1 MLDHVRGQQRA
12 KGRDLVDQAA
22 QVRSMGQDVIDL
34 GQKMTCGR
42 LLGQGDVH
50 LAELQTDADCDVR
63 QHDGADGSGSHGPG
77 ELAVGCGPVPR
88 CTASRAAAAKAS
100 ALMA

>member
-1 MLDHVRGQQRA
+1 
-12 KGRDLVDQAA
+12 
-22 QVRSMGQDVIDL
+22 MGQDVIDL

-42 LLGQGDVH
+42 LIGQGDVH

-63 QHDGADGSGSHGPG
+63 QHEWCRRVGLAWPG
-77 ELAVGCGPVPR
+77 RAGGRLPGRSPR